1 MGRPG
6 QQCIQRNYSLFI
18 DNLGVYQP
26 SQQKLE
32 VANQIIVKTSMDTS
46 ACYEVKKSAE
56 AVYNAENMIN
66 REGLIDEKM
75 KALDLEQNKA

>member
-1 MGRPG
+1 
-6 QQCIQRNYSLFI
+6 
-18 DNLGVYQP
+18 
-26 SQQKLE
+26 
-32 VANQIIVKTSMDTS
+32 MDTS